1 MKPTQLLATS
11 LVLALAFTTHATE
24 EQKTE
29 EVIYCPIGILQ
40 ATTKTDSEKDAAVG
54 GLMTLKKVKSEDES
68 SQREYFS
75 GEIKIKSGSVTVEG
89 DALKGGQF
97 IIDMTTLENKDLSG
111 EWKAKIEGHLHTEDF
126 FHTEKH
132 PEAKL
137 EIINVEGSGVGVA
150 KVSANLT
157 IKEITKN
164 ITFNAD
170 VTEISD
176 ATFKATADFN
186 IVRADWGIVYPGMP
200 DDLIS
205 AEINFKVSIV
215 ANK

>member
-1 MKPTQLLATS
+1 MKKTFLAFAISGLIFASCSSNPEGEKAEVSEASEVVETQGTQLT
-11 LVLALAFTTHATE
+11 VDT
-24 EQKTE
+24 
-29 EVIYCPIGILQ
+29 Q
-40 ATTKTDSEKDAAVG
+40 ASNVVWTG
-54 GLMTLKKVKSEDES
+54 KKVSTAHH
-68 SQREYFS
+68 

-137 EIINVEGSGVGVA
+137 EITNVEGSGVGVA

-176 ATFKATADFN
+176 AAFKATADFN

>member
-1 MKPTQLLATS
+1 MKKTILAFAISGAIFASCTSNPEGEKAEVNEATEVVESQGTQLTVDTQAS
-11 LVLALAFTTHATE
+11 KLVWT
-24 EQKTE
+24 
-29 EVIYCPIGILQ
+29 G
-40 ATTKTDSEKDAAVG
+40 
-54 GLMTLKKVKSEDES
+54 KKVSTAHH
-68 SQREYFS
+68 
-75 GEIKIKSGSVTVEG
+75 GEIKIKSGSLIVEA

-111 EWKAKIEGHLHTEDF
+111 EWKAKLEDHLHKKDF

-137 EIINVEGSGVGVA
+137 EITNVEGSGIGTA

-157 IKEITKN
+157 IKDVTKN